1 MQITMPKQHKMEGLA
16 YTKLQNFSLEG
27 DGNASSLTEIAPE
40 NTDGGALFVLESKGT
55 WKHAGFHLTTSIASP
70 ALLSLPFAL
79 RDLGWVA
86 GILALVICAGVSFY
100 AYTIISQVLEYA
112 DHQGHRFLRF
122 RDLGRYIFG
131 YWGYYAIAI
140 IQIVVCLGAVIGSGI
155 IGGQSMKVI
164 TRLKPL
170 SYY

>member
-1 MQITMPKQHKMEGLA
+1 MFRPIDFMDMSIIPDWTRGGRLSPLITTLPWLFKVNTCHPAIGCSR
-16 YTKLQNFSLEG
+16 FSDCFCLGCE
-27 DGNASSLTEIAPE
+27 T
-40 NTDGGALFVLESKGT
+40 GT
-55 WKHAGFHLTTSIASP
+55 WKHAGFHLTTSIAAP

-86 GILALVICAGVSFY
+86 GILALVVCAGVSFY

-131 YWGYYAIAI
+131 
-140 IQIVVCLGAVIGSGI
+140 
-155 IGGQSMKVI
+155 M
-164 TRLKPL
+164 
-170 SYY
+170 